1 MNALDGLR
9 VIDLSPT
16 RLGAQVSQVLA
27 DFGADVVWVEPPGGA
42 VLREAAAFPYLARGK
57 RSIVADL
64 TRPDGVDT
72 VRRLADDADVV
83 IETFRP
89 GVAERLGL
97 GYEQL
102 AARNP
107 ALVYASITGFGR
119 DGPLAQVPGY
129 EGVVMAK
136 LGGFEL
142 FHRMHDAPHPPF
154 VAVPWC
160 SFPASALALQGI
172 LAALHERE
180 RSGLG
185 QHVEANLVQ
194 GFAALDPWNWFVRL
208 VNERFPDAYPGAD
221 VFDDDGIPAS
231 PMTFMLL
238 IALTADGRW
247 LQFAQVAP
255 HLFAAQLEALGLDW
269 ASGHPDWPGLPAL
282 DRPEQRLEFW
292 TMMLEA
298 ARRRTFAEW
307 QEVFDADPNV
317 YAELFRAG
325 PEVLDHPQLV
335 HDEFAVDLD
344 DPEHGRVRMPGALAR
359 MQRTPAVTDRPAP
372 AVGGT
377 DADDVD
383 WDARPPMER
392 DGAVPQGLP
401 LEGVTILELAVL
413 YAAPYATTLLTDLG
427 ARVIKVESFAGDPI
441 RMMVGFPEAAGA
453 KVMQGKESICVDTT
467 TAEGVEIVL
476 RIAERADAV
485 LQGWRAGAAARHG
498 LDASAMHARNPDLVY
513 LHAPGYG
520 DGGPCGHRPAFAPS
534 IAAAGGVV
542 RAAVG
547 SGVPEHPDL
556 TIEEIRTHA
565 RHLQPAGTVTQA
577 QPDGLAAVG
586 VSDALMLGLVARDR
600 GAGGQS
606 IVTSMLTTVA
616 GAMADFVVDRE
627 RDEGR
632 PQPDAELR
640 GLHALYRIYDA
651 ADGWVFLAAPQEREW
666 QHLVCTL
673 GDRAGLAG
681 DDRFETA
688 GARRVHDRELVDVLT
703 AVFAKGNRDDWERE
717 LLAAGVA
724 CVAVSTATVEE
735 ILQSDEVG
743 KASGWVTEVVHPTFD
758 EHLRLAPLVR
768 FSRSA
773 TQAKPG
779 VLAGSATD
787 AVLRELGYD
796 DVAIADLRA
805 RQIVA

>member
-1 MNALDGLR
+1 VNALDGLR
-9 VIDLSPT
+9 VVDLSPT

-42 VLREAAAFPYLARGK
+42 ALRDVASFPYLARGK
-57 RSIVADL
+57 RSVVADL
-64 TRPDGVDT
+64 TGPDGADS
-72 VRRLADDADVV
+72 VRRLADGADVV

-89 GVAERLGL
+89 GVADRLGL
-97 GYEQL
+97 GYEAL

-107 ALVYASITGFGR
+107 GLVYASITGFGR
-119 DGPLAQVPGY
+119 EGPLAQVPGY

-142 FHRMHDAPHPPF
+142 FRQMHDAPHPPF

-160 SFPASALALQGI
+160 SFPASGLALQGV
-172 LAALHERE
+172 LAALYERE

-185 QHVEANLVQ
+185 QWVEANLVQ
-194 GFAALDPWNWFVRL
+194 GFAALDTWNWFVRL
-208 VNERFPDAYPGAD
+208 VNERFPDAYPGAET
-221 VFDDDGIPAS
+221 FDADGIPAS
-231 PMTFMLL
+231 PMMFMLL

-255 HLFAAQLEALGLDW
+255 HLFAAHLKALGLDW
-269 ASGHPDWPGLPAL
+269 ALDHPDWPGLPAL
-282 DRPEQRLEFW
+282 DDSEQRLEFW

-298 ARRRTFAEW
+298 ARQRTFAEW
-307 QEVFDADPNV
+307 QDVFDTDPNV
-317 YAELFRAG
+317 YAELFRVG
-325 PEVLDHPQLV
+325 PEVIDHPQLA
-335 HDEFAVDLD
+335 HDHFAVAAD
-344 DPEHGRVRMPGALAR
+344 DPQYGRVRMPGALAR
-359 MQRTPAVTDRPAP
+359 LQRTPAVVDRPAP
-372 AVGGT
+372 ALGGT
-377 DADDVD
+377 DAAGVD
-383 WDARPPMER
+383 WEARPSAER
-392 DGAVPQGLP
+392 EVAAPQGLP

-413 YAAPYATTLLTDLG
+413 YAAPYATTMLTDLG
-427 ARVIKVESFAGDPI
+427 ARVVKVESFAGDPI

-556 TIEEIRTHA
+556 TIDEIRTHA
-565 RHLQPAGTVTQA
+565 RHLQPAGTVAQA

-651 ADGWVFLAAPQEREW
+651 ADGWVFLAAPEEREW
-666 QHLVCTL
+666 TRLAKALDTHV
-673 GDRAGLAG
+673 DLAG
-681 DDRFETA
+681 DDRFTTTE
-688 GARRVHDRELVDVLT
+688 ARRAHDDELVEILAT
-703 AVFAKGNRDDWERE
+703 VFAKADQDDWERD
-717 LLAAGVA
+717 LLGAGVA
-724 CVAVSTATVEE
+724 CVAVSTAPVEE
-735 ILQSDEVG
+735 LLQSDGVG
-743 KASGWVTEVVHPTFD
+743 KASGWVNEVVHPTFD
-758 EHLRLAPLVR
+758 AHLRLAPLVR

-805 RQIVA
+805 RRIVA

>member
-9 VIDLSPT
+9 VVDLSPN
-16 RLGAQVSQVLA
+16 RVGAQVSQVLA

-42 VLREAAAFPYLARGK
+42 VLRDAAAFPYLARGK
-57 RSIVADL
+57 HSVVADL
-64 TRPDGVDT
+64 SEPDGVDT
-72 VRRLADDADVV
+72 VRRVAGNADVV

-89 GVAERLGL
+89 GVADRLGL

-107 ALVYASITGFGR
+107 ALVYTSITGFGR
-119 DGPLAQVPGY
+119 QGPLAQVPGY

-185 QHVEANLVQ
+185 QRVEANLVQ

-269 ASGHPDWPGLPAL
+269 ALGHPDWPGLPAL
-282 DRPEQRLEFW
+282 DEPDQRAEFW

-298 ARRRTFAEW
+298 ARQRTFAEW

-335 HDEFAVDLD
+335 HDQFAVEVD
-344 DPEHGRVRMPGALAR
+344 DPECGRVRMPGALAR
-359 MQRTPAVTDRPAP
+359 MQGTPAVADRPAP
-372 AVGGT
+372 AVGAT

-383 WDARPPMER
+383 WDARPPAER
-392 DGAVPQGLP
+392 DGAAPHGLP

-427 ARVIKVESFAGDPI
+427 ARVIKVEPFAGDPI

-453 KVMQGKESICVDTT
+453 KVMQGKDSICVDTT
-467 TAEGVEIVL
+467 TLEGAEIVL

-498 LDASAMHARNPDLVY
+498 LDAAAMRARNPDLVY
-513 LHAPGYG
+513 VHAPGYG
-520 DGGPCGHRPAFAPS
+520 DGDPCGHRPAFAPS

-547 SGVPEHPDL
+547 GGVPERPDL

-586 VSDALMLGLVARDR
+586 VSDALMLGLAARDR

-616 GAMADFVVDRE
+616 GAMADFVVDRD
-627 RDEGR
+627 RDER
-632 PQPDAELR
+632 RLQPDAELR

-651 ADGWVFLAAPQEREW
+651 ADGWVFLAAPQEHEW
-666 QHLVCTL
+666 QRLVRAL
-673 GDRAGLAG
+673 ADRVDLTA
-681 DDRFETA
+681 DDRFATA
-688 GARRVHDRELVDVLT
+688 AVRRAHDDELVDVLAGT
-703 AVFAKGNRDDWERE
+703 FAEADPDEWERE

-724 CVAVSTATVEE
+724 CVAVSTAPVEE
-735 ILQSDEVG
+735 FLQSDEVG
-743 KASGWVTEVVHPTFD
+743 RASGWVTEVVHPTFD
-758 EHLRLAPLVR
+758 AHLRLAPLVR

-805 RQIVA
+805 RRIVA